1 MRALLGEM
9 KVNNTPQSGLIKIF
23 DKKQAEYN
31 WYSGRTWRCIRCVSM
46 VVGGCG
52 NIAGSMCGSLV
63 HGSCWDVGGSR
74 NLNGVVVLVIGRG
87 SRDWVAIS

>member
-1 MRALLGEM
+1 
-9 KVNNTPQSGLIKIF
+9 
-23 DKKQAEYN
+23 
-31 WYSGRTWRCIRCVSM
+31 M

-52 NIAGSMCGSLV
+52 NIAGSMSGSLV

-87 SRDWVAIS
+87 SRDWVTIS